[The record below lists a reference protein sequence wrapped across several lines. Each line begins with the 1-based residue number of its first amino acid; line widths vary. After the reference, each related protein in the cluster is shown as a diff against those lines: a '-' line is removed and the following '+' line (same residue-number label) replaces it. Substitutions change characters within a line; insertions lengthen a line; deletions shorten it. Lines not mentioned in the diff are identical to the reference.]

1 MVYKRSQQFLSTFSK
16 TGKHLLKHSHCV
28 LTCCR
33 FSRLSN
39 QFQSSSVRITA
50 AQNQY
55 HELSVSH
62 GLAWPDGAIQ
72 NVARRDNEHHSHA
85 NSLPTVMA
93 KILFCTF
100 DLRHDWLSIKV
111 QHFKVHNFP
120 HSDKHI
126 PAVTAPPV
134 PRLQPWRSLW
144 GLFLATH
151 MALFH
156 FIFLY

>member
-1 MVYKRSQQFLSTFSK
+1 MSLHAVVLADPQTSFSPVVSVSLPPK
-16 TGKHLLKHSHCV
+16 TSI
-28 LTCCR
+28 T
-33 FSRLSN
+33 
-39 QFQSSSVRITA
+39 SSVCHMALLDQMVLFKMLPEGIMSIT
-50 AQNQY
+50 
-55 HELSVSH
+55 LM
-62 GLAWPDGAIQ
+62 
-72 NVARRDNEHHSHA
+72 
-85 NSLPTVMA
+85 PTVMA

-156 FIFLY
+156 FIILY